1 MDRRLTSGVGTAL
14 AMIGIFSC
22 SDGPTGVNGPSS
34 DDLSAD
40 ASRVST
46 VTVSFS
52 TPSIAVGDTTRAAV
66 VLRDYQGQVITRLVT
81 WSSSNSAV
89 ASVDTTGLVKGI
101 APGTAVITA
110 ARGYKSGSAS
120 INVVAAGSTPPTT
133 KPGTVTDL
141 KVMAADSNSVTLS
154 FTQVD
159 DGTGQPAQYDVRYA
173 PPPIS
178 WGSAPSATSGTC
190 TTPIAGTAIGAS
202 LVCKVQGLQRSSNY
216 NFQLIA
222 FRGTLNFNA
231 VFSSLSNVVSAT
243 TTGSSPPPSP
253 APVASVSVS
262 PATATIQT
270 GGTLQLSAT
279 TLDASGNV
287 LTGRVITWSSA
298 NSGIASVNQSTGLV
312 TAVGVGT
319 VQVTATSEGKSG
331 SATLIVAA
339 VPPPPPPS
347 GSVEPPGMTTL
358 TERAFN
364 SVTEDGWGVSAWSG
378 SVSNCTIQSD
388 PTAPMSP
395 PNVGRIRYPAGFA
408 SGGEPCGESKPLS
421 GNYRTMYL
429 SFWFMVSPNWD
440 GHPTGANKIFHITI
454 GGSNHFV
461 VNLWGYGNGMLQMGV
476 LLQGIVNSGTGS
488 TAANWLPNLGT
499 GEVVRGKWYHVEMIA
514 VGNSSGAADGSV
526 DWWLNGT
533 KIGSHSGIQYVSGA
547 GTWQNI
553 AWAPTWGGAGPAVPA
568 EMYQYIDHLRLSAK

>member
-1 MDRRLTSGVGTAL
+1 
-14 AMIGIFSC
+14 
-22 SDGPTGVNGPSS
+22 
-34 DDLSAD
+34 
-40 ASRVST
+40 
-46 VTVSFS
+46 
-52 TPSIAVGDTTRAAV
+52 
-66 VLRDYQGQVITRLVT
+66 
-81 WSSSNSAV
+81 
-89 ASVDTTGLVKGI
+89 
-101 APGTAVITA
+101 
-110 ARGYKSGSAS
+110 
-120 INVVAAGSTPPTT
+120 
-133 KPGTVTDL
+133 
-141 KVMAADSNSVTLS
+141 
-154 FTQVD
+154 
-159 DGTGQPAQYDVRYA
+159 
-173 PPPIS
+173 
-178 WGSAPSATSGTC
+178 
-190 TTPIAGTAIGAS
+190 
-202 LVCKVQGLQRSSNY
+202 
-216 NFQLIA
+216 
-222 FRGTLNFNA
+222 
-231 VFSSLSNVVSAT
+231 
-243 TTGSSPPPSP
+243 
-253 APVASVSVS
+253 
-262 PATATIQT
+262 
-270 GGTLQLSAT
+270 
-279 TLDASGNV
+279 
-287 LTGRVITWSSA
+287 
-298 NSGIASVNQSTGLV
+298 
-312 TAVGVGT
+312 

-339 VPPPPPPS
+339 VPPPPPPPPS

>member
-1 MDRRLTSGVGTAL
+1 MDRRLSSGVTTAL

-22 SDGPTGVNGPSS
+22 SDGPTGINNFNS

-52 TPSIAVGDTTRAAV
+52 TTSIAVGDTTRAAA
-66 VLRDYQGQVITRLVT
+66 VLKDYRGQVLDRSVT

-89 ASVDTTGLVKGI
+89 AAVDTTGLVTGI
-101 APGTAVITA
+101 APGSAVIA
-110 ARGYKSGSAS
+110 AVRGYKSGSAS
-120 INVVAAGSTPPTT
+120 IAVVPAGSPQPT

-141 KVMAADSNSVTLS
+141 KVTAADSNSVTLS
-154 FTQVD
+154 FTQVNN
-159 DGTGQPAQYDVRYA
+159 GTGQPAQYDVRYA
-173 PPPIS
+173 TPPIA

-190 TTPIAGTAIGAS
+190 TTPIAGTAIGTP
-202 LVCKVQGLQRSSNY
+202 LVCKVLGLQRSSKY
-216 NFQLIA
+216 DFQLIA
-222 FRGTLNFNA
+222 FRGTLNLNA
-231 VFSSLSNVVSAT
+231 VFGSLSNIVSAT
-243 TTGSSPPPSP
+243 TTGSAPPPP

-270 GGTLQLSAT
+270 GGTVQLSAT
-279 TLDASGNV
+279 TRDASGNV
-287 LTGRVITWSSA
+287 LIGRTISWSSA

-312 TAVGVGT
+312 AAVAVGT
-319 VQVTATSEGKSG
+319 VQITATSEGKTG
-331 SATLIVAA
+331 SATLTVASS
-339 VPPPPPPS
+339 PPPPPPPP

-358 TERAFN
+358 SERAFN
-364 SVTEDGWGVSAWSG
+364 SVAEDGWGVSAWSG
-378 SVSNCTIQSD
+378 SVSNCTIESD
-388 PTAPMSP
+388 AIAPMSP
-395 PNVGRIRYPAGFA
+395 PNIGRIRYPAGFA

-429 SFWFMVSPNWD
+429 SFWFKVSPNWV
-440 GHPTGANKIFHITI
+440 GHQTGANKIFHITI

-461 VNLWGYGNGMLQMGV
+461 VNLWGYGNGILQMGV